1 MTRTRYII
9 YFKRDKLRKAL
20 IYSTSVSFETNG
32 EVALE
37 GNIVLDAVLYKGQR
51 ARRDRV
57 MFEQLYGINPAA
69 IKCVNE
75 DIS

>member
-1 MTRTRYII
+1 MG
-9 YFKRDKLRKAL
+9 
-20 IYSTSVSFETNG
+20 FETNG